1 MRLRL
6 KYSKIGTAA
15 FLGHLEMLRLWQ
27 RALRRAGLPLA
38 YSKGFNPHPRLAFG
52 PALAVGVESLA
63 EYLDVGLTEEVN
75 PVATKNRLQAELPA
89 GLKLLKV
96 IPVPDGTRALTAVID
111 LAAYQASWYLPPA
124 VELLQQRIE
133 ALLARELV
141 VVSCPGRRGEKLK
154 DIRPGIY
161 KLSLT
166 ADNRLDML
174 LQSSAEGSV
183 RPEQVIKALD
193 WQEPDRIVRTG
204 LFTRRGDVLLAPE
217 EVI

>member
-1 MRLRL
+1 M
-6 KYSKIGTAA
+6 
-15 FLGHLEMLRLWQ
+15 
-27 RALRRAGLPLA
+27 
-38 YSKGFNPHPRLAFG
+38 
-52 PALAVGVESLA
+52 
-63 EYLDVGLTEEVN
+63 
-75 PVATKNRLQAELPA
+75 
-89 GLKLLKV
+89 
-96 IPVPDGTRALTAVID
+96 TAVID